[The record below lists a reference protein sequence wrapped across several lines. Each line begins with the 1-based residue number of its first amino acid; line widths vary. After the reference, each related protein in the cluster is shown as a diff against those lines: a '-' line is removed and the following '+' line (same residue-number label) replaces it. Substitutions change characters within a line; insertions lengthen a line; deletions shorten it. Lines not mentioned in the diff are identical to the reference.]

1 MRGLA
6 LTMSRHC
13 LGNQVAEPV
22 TSGFNT
28 TSPHSD
34 RQVIPGIA
42 VSFLLCWAVHG
53 REVLGVG
60 FFWGGVVSS
69 SASGPYVPV
78 G

>member
-1 MRGLA
+1 
-6 LTMSRHC
+6 MSRNC

-22 TSGFNT
+22 TSGLNT
-28 TSPHSD
+28 TPPHSD
-34 RQVIPGIA
+34 RQVILGIA
-42 VSFLLCWAVHG
+42 VSFLLCWAVYG

-60 FFWGGVVSS
+60 FGGGSVVSS